1 MRRTKESR
9 RKPVAELKRPPMPG
23 AGPKEKPIDLVVVE
37 RAAGIGCTPEEI
49 ATVCKVSRSTFFDRM
64 KDTPEVADA
73 IDRGRE
79 NGRATLRRLQWQ
91 RANAGSDTMQIW
103 LGKQL
108 LGQRDKQAVEHGV
121 DEGLEMI
128 LDRIARRA
136 T

>member
-1 MRRTKESR
+1 MPSP
-9 RKPVAELKRPPMPG
+9 RKKPEERKRPARPSEGRP
-23 AGPKEKPIDLVVVE
+23 EKPIDLVVVE
-37 RAAGIGCTPEEI
+37 RAASIGCTPEEI
-49 ATVCKVSRSTFFDRM
+49 ATVCKIGRSAFFDRM
-64 KDTPEVADA
+64 KTHPEVADA

-136 T
+136 A

>member
-1 MRRTKESR
+1 M
-9 RKPVAELKRPPMPG
+9 
-23 AGPKEKPIDLVVVE
+23 
-37 RAAGIGCTPEEI
+37 
-49 ATVCKVSRSTFFDRM
+49 
-64 KDTPEVADA
+64 
-73 IDRGRE
+73 
-79 NGRATLRRLQWQ
+79 QWQ
-91 RANAGSDTMQIW
+91 RAKAGSDTMQIW